1 MCLHCL
7 TVSTHAS
14 AFAKIASG
22 IEILNA
28 TETGQIFAPLLRSSI
43 LAHVLNEL
51 CEAVMKF
58 LTTLLVLGLN
68 KSIMTMTVPAF
79 GFFPTVM

>member
-7 TVSTHAS
+7 TVSTHVS
-14 AFAKIASG
+14 AFAKIARG
-22 IEILNA
+22 IEIQLKLNA
-28 TETGQIFAPLLRSSI
+28 TGIGQIFVPLLHSSI

-58 LTTLLVLGLN
+58 WTTLLV
-68 KSIMTMTVPAF
+68 F
-79 GFFPTVM
+79 G